1 MKPNP
6 KFKEMPLS
14 FWATVKSVS
23 QTSGYAKRGSDSV
36 KALERKDVEKAFKKL
51 GLDTS
56 ALENDI
62 KGNKLINQLLDYF
75 EYRAKTLNDEIKPLL
90 MDAAEAKELYEKT
103 KKRLSPK
110 CPLPTNKQKGAKKA
124 PAYMTC
130 LVNMLIEDAVEGKS
144 VDYDPKALTTVT
156 VNGVPVRTLS
166 RRIDGAFPAPVNPVA
181 IWEIKEYYYTTT
193 FGSRVADGVYETL
206 LDGMELE
213 EMAKSEGIKV
223 LHYLMIDAKFTWWVK
238 GKSYLC
244 RLVDMVNMG
253 YVDEIIVGKAVV
265 DRVPALAREWLNSKS

>member
-6 KFKEMPLS
+6 KFKNMPLA

-23 QTSGYAKRGSDSV
+23 QTSGYAKRGSDCV
-36 KALERKDVEKAFKKL
+36 KVPERKDVDKAFKKL
-51 GLDTS
+51 GLDAS
-56 ALENDI
+56 ALEADL
-62 KGNKLINQLLDYF
+62 KGDTLINHLLAYY
-75 EYRAKTLNDEIKPLL
+75 EYRAKILNDEIKPLL
-90 MDAAEAKELYEKT
+90 MDAAEAKKLYEKT
-103 KKRLSPK
+103 KKRLRPK
-110 CPLPTNKQKGAKKA
+110 CPLPNNKQKGAKKA

-130 LVNMLIEDAVEGKS
+130 LVNMLIEATVEGRA

-166 RRIDGAFPAPVNPVA
+166 RRVDGAFPSPVNPVA

-213 EMAKSEGIKV
+213 EMGKSEGIKV
-223 LHYLMIDAKFTWWVK
+223 LHYLMIDAKYTWWVK
-238 GKSYLC
+238 GKS
-244 RLVDMVNMG
+244 
-253 YVDEIIVGKAVV
+253 
-265 DRVPALAREWLNSKS
+265 